1 MSEHKELLEE
11 IKQAINHEE
20 LDEIRHRAMDAGDYS
35 AASKA
40 AQKAVIE

>member
-1 MSEHKELLEE
+1 MSEHKERLEQ
-11 IKQAINHEE
+11 IKTATSYEE
-20 LDEIRHRAMDAGDYS
+20 LNEIRHRAMEAGDYS